1 MRVLGGDAATG
12 GNDVDVTDVR
22 RWAGAPSEADVLRP
36 VLLPVLVAY
45 QLEWSLS
52 VFCAL

>member
-1 MRVLGGDAATG
+1 MRGLGGDAATG

-45 QLEWSLS
+45 QLEWSVS